1 MADDKKVSRKKT
13 KGRKFGTLAARL
25 RYLYGAEAKTF
36 SLNGMKELKDGMKWS
51 NRACTDVLCLI
62 IFLTVMLLLF
72 IISVYSVYKGDI
84 QRVLSGVDAKGNQC
98 GSGEM
103 NDYPKVFFA

>member
-1 MADDKKVSRKKT
+1 
-13 KGRKFGTLAARL
+13 
-25 RYLYGAEAKTF
+25 
-36 SLNGMKELKDGMKWS
+36 
-51 NRACTDVLCLI
+51 
-62 IFLTVMLLLF
+62 MLLLF
-72 IISVYSVYKGDI
+72 IISVYSMYKGDI